1 VSTDVVGRRG
11 PSIDPR
17 AEERRVTDRI
27 TVRALR
33 AGMHGDDAV
42 DDLVRM
48 AEGDRRR
55 LARALNRLLCGE
67 SNRRI
72 GAQARA
78 IVLLRR
84 ALDVTSPQLRP
95 EAGSEASKGTEEGEY
110 TNEAPGRS
118 SS

>member
-1 VSTDVVGRRG
+1 MSTHLVGCRGLSPDRR
-11 PSIDPR
+11 S
-17 AEERRVTDRI
+17 EERRITDRI

-33 AGMHGDDAV
+33 AGVHGDDAV

-48 AEGDRRR
+48 AAGDPRR

-67 SNRRI
+67 SNRRV

-84 ALDVTSPQLRP
+84 ALDVTSPQLLP
-95 EAGSEASKGTEEGEY
+95 D
-110 TNEAPGRS
+110 NELPGNDNECTVDAMGRS

>member
-1 VSTDVVGRRG
+1 MNTYARRG
-11 PSIDPR
+11 PVLDR
-17 AEERRVTDRI
+17 KAEERRVTDRI

-33 AGMHGDDAV
+33 AGVHGDDAV

-48 AEGDRRR
+48 ASGDPRR

-67 SNRRI
+67 SNRRV

-84 ALDVTSPQLRP
+84 ALDVTSPQLLPDAQR
-95 EAGSEASKGTEEGEY
+95 EY
-110 TNEAPGRS
+110 TGDAMGRS